1 MKERLKVVSLD
12 ITYKCNFRCRH
23 CYNSSGEHN
32 FNNKELSDEEM
43 IILAKEIAEYNPD
56 SVCICGGETLLRKEL
71 VYEVGNILKTC
82 DCSYNIV
89 TNGYLMTDE
98 IANKLKKSGYSL
110 VQVSIDGL
118 KENYEWLR
126 GVEGG
131 FEKAVEAIKCV
142 KRAGLMAAV
151 SCVPLSRNVNDV
163 EKIIEMCDELGVESF
178 RMQPLM
184 QLGRAGGIDKEFVIQ
199 DGYVK
204 IIDTIQ
210 RYRSILRDRGS
221 RLQLEWGDPIEH
233 LITIGNGNTA
243 LGSLHLSAYGEI
255 LVSPY
260 IPLSI
265 GSVRKHTFSEYLEAN
280 LLDDYN
286 TELIRKIVSLVQD
299 EQSLDVHEVDSNIPA
314 IFTGENLELDYLDLN
329 YEEKSAVLC
338 EKYFK

>member
-1 MKERLKVVSLD
+1 MVVLV
-12 ITYKCNFRCRH
+12 K
-23 CYNSSGEHN
+23 G
-32 FNNKELSDEEM
+32 
-43 IILAKEIAEYNPD
+43 IAEYNPD

-71 VYEVGNILKTC
+71 VYEIGNILKKC

-98 IANKLKKSGYSL
+98 IAKNLKKSGYSL

-131 FEKAVEAIKCV
+131 FEKAVEAVKCV

-151 SCVPLSRNVNDV
+151 SCVPLSRNVDDV
-163 EKIIEMCDELGVESF
+163 GIIIEMCDELGVEAF

-184 QLGRAGGIDKEFVIQ
+184 QLGRAEGINKEFVIQ
-199 DGYVK
+199 DGYVQ

-210 RYRSILRDRGS
+210 KYRSILRDKKS
-221 RLQLEWGDPIEH
+221 QLQLEWGDPIEH

-265 GSVRKHTFSEYLEAN
+265 GSIKKHTFNEYLEAN
-280 LLDDYN
+280 LLDNYN
-286 TELIRKIVSLVQD
+286 TGLIRKIVSLVQD
-299 EQSLDVHEVDSNIPA
+299 EQSLDVHEIDSNLPA
-314 IFTGENLELDYLDLN
+314 IFTGQNFELDYLDAR
-329 YEEKSAVLC
+329 YQEQSAVLYK
-338 EKYFK
+338 KYFK

>member
-184 QLGRAGGIDKEFVIQ
+184 QLGRAEGIDKEFVIQ

-286 TELIRKIVSLVQD
+286 TELIRK
-299 EQSLDVHEVDSNIPA
+299 
-314 IFTGENLELDYLDLN
+314 
-329 YEEKSAVLC
+329 
-338 EKYFK
+338 

>member
-32 FNNKELSDEEM
+32 LCNKELSDEEM
-43 IILAKEIAEYNPD
+43 VVLVKGIAEYNPD

-71 VYEVGNILKTC
+71 VYEIGNILKKC

-98 IANKLKKSGYSL
+98 IAKNLKKSGYSL

-131 FEKAVEAIKCV
+131 FEKAVEAVKCV

-151 SCVPLSRNVNDV
+151 SCVPLSRNVDDV
-163 EKIIEMCDELGVESF
+163 GIIIEMCDELGVEAF

-184 QLGRAGGIDKEFVIQ
+184 QLGRAEGINKEFVIQ
-199 DGYVK
+199 DGYVQ

-210 RYRSILRDRGS
+210 KYRSILRDKKS
-221 RLQLEWGDPIEH
+221 QLQLEWGDPIEH

-265 GSVRKHTFSEYLEAN
+265 GSIKKHTFNEYLEAN
-280 LLDDYN
+280 LLDNYN
-286 TELIRKIVSLVQD
+286 TGLIRKIVSLVQD
-299 EQSLDVHEVDSNIPA
+299 EQSLDVHEIDSNRPA
-314 IFTGENLELDYLDLN
+314 IFTGQNFELDYLDAR
-329 YEEKSAVLC
+329 YQEQSAVLY

>member
-1 MKERLKVVSLD
+1 
-12 ITYKCNFRCRH
+12 
-23 CYNSSGEHN
+23 
-32 FNNKELSDEEM
+32 
-43 IILAKEIAEYNPD
+43 
-56 SVCICGGETLLRKEL
+56 
-71 VYEVGNILKTC
+71 
-82 DCSYNIV
+82 
-89 TNGYLMTDE
+89 MTDE
-98 IANKLKKSGYSL
+98 IAKNLKKSGYSL

-131 FEKAVEAIKCV
+131 FEKAVEAVKCV

-151 SCVPLSRNVNDV
+151 SCVPLSRNVDDV
-163 EKIIEMCDELGVESF
+163 GIIIEMCDELGVEAF

-184 QLGRAGGIDKEFVIQ
+184 QLGRAEGINKEFVIQ
-199 DGYVK
+199 DGYVQ

-210 RYRSILRDRGS
+210 KYRSILRDKKS
-221 RLQLEWGDPIEH
+221 QLQLEWGDPIEH

-265 GSVRKHTFSEYLEAN
+265 GSIKKHTFNEYLEAN
-280 LLDDYN
+280 LLDNYN
-286 TELIRKIVSLVQD
+286 TGLIRKIVSLVQD
-299 EQSLDVHEVDSNIPA
+299 EQSLDVHEIDSNLPA
-314 IFTGENLELDYLDLN
+314 IFTGQNFELDYLDAR
-329 YEEKSAVLC
+329 YQEQSAVLY

>member
-32 FNNKELSDEEM
+32 LCNKELSDEEM
-43 IILAKEIAEYNPD
+43 VVLVKGIAEYNPD

-71 VYEVGNILKTC
+71 VYEIGNILKKC

-98 IANKLKKSGYSL
+98 IAKNLKKSGYSL

-131 FEKAVEAIKCV
+131 FEKAVEAVKCV

-151 SCVPLSRNVNDV
+151 SCVPLSRNVDDV
-163 EKIIEMCDELGVESF
+163 GIIIEMCDELGVEAF

-184 QLGRAGGIDKEFVIQ
+184 QLGRAEGINKEFVIQ
-199 DGYVK
+199 DGYVQ

-210 RYRSILRDRGS
+210 KYRSILRDKKS
-221 RLQLEWGDPIEH
+221 QLQLEWGDPIEH

-255 LVSPY
+255 LVSP
-260 IPLSI
+260 
-265 GSVRKHTFSEYLEAN
+265 
-280 LLDDYN
+280 
-286 TELIRKIVSLVQD
+286 
-299 EQSLDVHEVDSNIPA
+299 
-314 IFTGENLELDYLDLN
+314 
-329 YEEKSAVLC
+329 
-338 EKYFK
+338 

>member
-1 MKERLKVVSLD
+1 MVVLV
-12 ITYKCNFRCRH
+12 K
-23 CYNSSGEHN
+23 G
-32 FNNKELSDEEM
+32 
-43 IILAKEIAEYNPD
+43 IAEYNPD

-71 VYEVGNILKTC
+71 VYEIGNILKKC

-98 IANKLKKSGYSL
+98 IAKNLKKSGYSL

-131 FEKAVEAIKCV
+131 FEKAVEAVKCV

-151 SCVPLSRNVNDV
+151 SCVPLSRNVDDV
-163 EKIIEMCDELGVESF
+163 GIIIEMCDELGVEAF

-184 QLGRAGGIDKEFVIQ
+184 QLGRAEGINKEFVIQ
-199 DGYVK
+199 DGYVQ

-210 RYRSILRDRGS
+210 KYRSILRDKKS
-221 RLQLEWGDPIEH
+221 QLQLEWGDPIEH

-265 GSVRKHTFSEYLEAN
+265 GSIKKHTFNEYLEAN
-280 LLDDYN
+280 LLDNYN
-286 TELIRKIVSLVQD
+286 TGLIRKIVSLVQD
-299 EQSLDVHEVDSNIPA
+299 EQSLDVHEIDSNLPA
-314 IFTGENLELDYLDLN
+314 IFTGQNFELDYLDAR
-329 YEEKSAVLC
+329 YQEQSAVLY

>member
-1 MKERLKVVSLD
+1 
-12 ITYKCNFRCRH
+12 
-23 CYNSSGEHN
+23 
-32 FNNKELSDEEM
+32 
-43 IILAKEIAEYNPD
+43 
-56 SVCICGGETLLRKEL
+56 
-71 VYEVGNILKTC
+71 
-82 DCSYNIV
+82 
-89 TNGYLMTDE
+89 
-98 IANKLKKSGYSL
+98 
-110 VQVSIDGL
+110 
-118 KENYEWLR
+118 
-126 GVEGG
+126 
-131 FEKAVEAIKCV
+131 
-142 KRAGLMAAV
+142 MAAV

-184 QLGRAGGIDKEFVIQ
+184 QLGRAEGIDKEFVIQ

>member
-32 FNNKELSDEEM
+32 LCNKELSDEEM
-43 IILAKEIAEYNPD
+43 VVLVKGIAEYNPD

-71 VYEVGNILKTC
+71 VYEIGNILKKC

-89 TNGYLMTDE
+89 TNGSLMTDE
-98 IANKLKKSGYSL
+98 IAKNLKKSGYSL

-131 FEKAVEAIKCV
+131 FEKAVEAVKCV

-151 SCVPLSRNVNDV
+151 SCVPLSRNVDDV
-163 EKIIEMCDELGVESF
+163 GIIIEMCDELGVEAF

-184 QLGRAGGIDKEFVIQ
+184 QLGRAEGINKEFVIQ
-199 DGYVK
+199 DGYVQ

-210 RYRSILRDRGS
+210 KYRSILRDKKS
-221 RLQLEWGDPIEH
+221 QLQLEWGDPIEH

-265 GSVRKHTFSEYLEAN
+265 GSIKKHTFNEYLEAN
-280 LLDDYN
+280 LLDNYN
-286 TELIRKIVSLVQD
+286 TGLIRKIVSLVQD
-299 EQSLDVHEVDSNIPA
+299 EQSLDVHEIDSNLPA
-314 IFTGENLELDYLDLN
+314 IFTGQNFELDYLDAR
-329 YEEKSAVLC
+329 YQEQSAVLY

>member
-32 FNNKELSDEEM
+32 LCNKELSDEEM
-43 IILAKEIAEYNPD
+43 VVLVKGIAEYNPD

-71 VYEVGNILKTC
+71 VYEIGNILKKC

-98 IANKLKKSGYSL
+98 IAKNLKKSGYSL

-131 FEKAVEAIKCV
+131 FEKAVEAVKCV

-151 SCVPLSRNVNDV
+151 SCVPLSRNVDDV
-163 EKIIEMCDELGVESF
+163 GIIIEMCDELGVEAF

-184 QLGRAGGIDKEFVIQ
+184 QLGRAEGINKEFVIQ
-199 DGYVK
+199 DGYVQ

-210 RYRSILRDRGS
+210 KYRSILRDKKS
-221 RLQLEWGDPIEH
+221 QLQLEWGDPIEH

-265 GSVRKHTFSEYLEAN
+265 GSIKKHTFNEYLEAN
-280 LLDDYN
+280 LLDNYN
-286 TELIRKIVSLVQD
+286 TGLIRKIVSLVQD
-299 EQSLDVHEVDSNIPA
+299 EQSLDVHEIDSNLPA
-314 IFTGENLELDYLDLN
+314 IFTGQNFELDYLDAR
-329 YEEKSAVLC
+329 YQEQSAVLY

>member
-1 MKERLKVVSLD
+1 M
-12 ITYKCNFRCRH
+12 
-23 CYNSSGEHN
+23 
-32 FNNKELSDEEM
+32 LSW
-43 IILAKEIAEYNPD
+43 
-56 SVCICGGETLLRKEL
+56 GGETLLRKEL
-71 VYEVGNILKTC
+71 VYEIGNILKKC

-98 IANKLKKSGYSL
+98 IAKNLKKSGYSL

-131 FEKAVEAIKCV
+131 FEKAVEAVKCV

-151 SCVPLSRNVNDV
+151 SCVPLSRNVDDV
-163 EKIIEMCDELGVESF
+163 GIIIEMCDELGVEAF

-184 QLGRAGGIDKEFVIQ
+184 QLGRAEGINKEFVIQ
-199 DGYVK
+199 DGYVQ

-210 RYRSILRDRGS
+210 KYRSILRDKKS
-221 RLQLEWGDPIEH
+221 QLQLEWGDPIEH

-265 GSVRKHTFSEYLEAN
+265 GSIKKHTFNEYLEAN
-280 LLDDYN
+280 LLDNYN
-286 TELIRKIVSLVQD
+286 TGLIRKIVSLVQD
-299 EQSLDVHEVDSNIPA
+299 EQSLDVHEIDSNLPA
-314 IFTGENLELDYLDLN
+314 IFTGQNFELDYLDAR
-329 YEEKSAVLC
+329 YQEQSAVLY

>member
-32 FNNKELSDEEM
+32 LCNKELSDEEM
-43 IILAKEIAEYNPD
+43 VVLVKGIAEYNPD

-71 VYEVGNILKTC
+71 VYEIGNIWKKC

-98 IANKLKKSGYSL
+98 IAKNLKKSGYSL

-131 FEKAVEAIKCV
+131 FEKAVEAVKCV

-151 SCVPLSRNVNDV
+151 SCVPLSRNVDDV
-163 EKIIEMCDELGVESF
+163 GIIIEMCDELGVEAF

-184 QLGRAGGIDKEFVIQ
+184 QLGRAEGINKEFVIQ
-199 DGYVK
+199 DGYVQ

-210 RYRSILRDRGS
+210 KYRSILRDKKS
-221 RLQLEWGDPIEH
+221 QLQLEWGDPIEH

-265 GSVRKHTFSEYLEAN
+265 GSIKKHTFNEYLEAN
-280 LLDDYN
+280 LLDNYN
-286 TELIRKIVSLVQD
+286 TGLIRKIVSLVQD
-299 EQSLDVHEVDSNIPA
+299 EQSLDVHEIDSNLPA
-314 IFTGENLELDYLDLN
+314 IFTGQNFELDYLDAR
-329 YEEKSAVLC
+329 YQEQSAVLY